1 MECLRRQYD
10 CPHCEEAGEYEERT
24 TSHLDECPMI
34 EVPCPKRECKESVL
48 RRNITEH
55 LSECMF
61 EDVCCKYANIGC
73 KEKVIRRDLHQLEK
87 HEGESQQHLQFAID
101 AVQQQQRAI
110 SDMTAQI
117 QSLQKKQPQLSELN
131 LEIPLKL
138 KWRRGKDL
146 PFEMWIYP
154 KVVVFNEKVY
164 IGGGSA
170 SSVDREEQ
178 TVIVYDPKQDSYD
191 TLPPYT
197 CKYFSMAVVNNQLVL
212 VGGRDVQTDKGTNQ
226 LGVWDEQSKRWTH
239 PLPPMTTACSSPSVA
254 THNNRWL
261 VVIGGEGDETVL
273 VLSRVEILDTDST
286 QWYHAAS
293 LPQPLSHSPPAI
305 IGNMCYLLGGYYVS
319 RKVFSVCLDDLISQA
334 ISQPASAPPAPS
346 PWQWWSLPDT
356 LPKYSTALAFNGAL
370 LAVGGSLMGSRTI
383 YHYQPRSRSWVKA
396 GELPT
401 KRSKCTCTVLPSGDL
416 FVAGGSGVGYDGA
429 VIQVD
434 IASVQ

>member
-61 EDVCCKYANIGC
+61 EDVRCKYANIGC

-87 HEGESQQHLQFAID
+87 HEGESQQHLQLAID

-110 SDMTAQI
+110 SDMKTQI
-117 QSLQKKQPQLSELN
+117 QYLQKKQPQLSELN
-131 LEIPLKL
+131 LPLKL

-146 PFEMWIYP
+146 PFGIWGCP
-154 KVVVFNEKVY
+154 TVVMFKEKVY

-170 SSVDREEQ
+170 DRGQTQ
-178 TVIVYDPKQDSYD
+178 TVMVYDPKQDSYD

-197 CKYFSMAVVNNQLVL
+197 CKWFSMAVVSNQLVL
-212 VGGRDVQTDKGTNQ
+212 IGGKDVQTGEVTNQ
-226 LGVWDEQSKRWTH
+226 LGLWNAQSKRWTN
-239 PLPPMTTACSSPSVA
+239 PLPSMTTACHSPSVA

-261 VVIGGEGDETVL
+261 VVMGGIDDNITH
-273 VLSRVEILDTDST
+273 LSRVEILDTDST

-293 LPQPLSHSPPAI
+293 LPQPLSCSLPAI
-305 IGNMCYLLGGYYVS
+305 IGSMCYLLGGYS
-319 RKVFSVCLDDLISQA
+319 EGAALFKKMFSVCLDDLISQA
-334 ISQPASAPPAPS
+334 VSQPASASAPPTPS
-346 PWQWWSLPDT
+346 PWQSLPDT
-356 LPKYSTALAFNGAL
+356 PLDHSTASAFNGAL
-370 LAVGGSLMGSRTI
+370 LAIGGSSEGTAI
-383 YHYQPRSRSWVKA
+383 YHYQLSSRSWVNA
-396 GELPT
+396 GELPIG
-401 KRSKCTCTVLPSGDL
+401 RSSCTCTVLPSGDL
-416 FVAGGSGVGYDGA
+416 YVAGGDGTA
-429 VIQVD
+429 QQVD